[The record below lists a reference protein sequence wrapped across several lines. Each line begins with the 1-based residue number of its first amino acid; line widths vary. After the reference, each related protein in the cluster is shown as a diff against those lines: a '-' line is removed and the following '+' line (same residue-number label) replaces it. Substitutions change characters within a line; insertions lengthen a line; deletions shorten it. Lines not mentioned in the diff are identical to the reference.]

1 MWARLLNVNVCCV
14 VVKAFGLYGRVPGIA
29 SSTLRD
35 RLPGVFLLLSP
46 SRSKLAPS
54 GSELEVRSLGFLQGV
69 RPPSQSMYN
78 KTAKLDQT
86 LSFLAYSL
94 IVSLVLLKSF
104 SYTSTFRNP
113 SNPSGLSSVKC
124 IPLRSPEDSQLS
136 RKKEAILSKFSEECL
151 KPFPPGNVRK
161 PNKRTLF
168 PRSCQTKPSQSL
180 SQLFDTP
187 SRVVKPMLEA
197 AKTVQIYI
205 EIISEFG
212 LVNRK
217 SQHAGDLPP
226 LTGWNIVRS
235 HELHLI
241 VKVKTVL
248 LPRLMPRTGP
258 PWIYCTFS
266 WTPVLLEKAVA
277 SP

>member
-1 MWARLLNVNVCCV
+1 MT
-14 VVKAFGLYGRVPGIA
+14 
-29 SSTLRD
+29 TL
-35 RLPGVFLLLSP
+35 
-46 SRSKLAPS
+46 
-54 GSELEVRSLGFLQGV
+54 
-69 RPPSQSMYN
+69 
-78 KTAKLDQT
+78 
-86 LSFLAYSL
+86 
-94 IVSLVLLKSF
+94 
-104 SYTSTFRNP
+104 RNP
-113 SNPSGLSSVKC
+113 SNPSGLSSIKC
-124 IPLRSPEDSQLS
+124 IPLRPPEDPQLS

-161 PNKRTLF
+161 PNKRTLL

-197 AKTVQIYI
+197 AKTVQLYI

-235 HELHLI
+235 HELHVAELFI
-241 VKVKTVL
+241 VWLRGWINMVWGRINCYCASHAVRQL
-248 LPRLMPRTGP
+248 LAATADSTAWWVSCSGKEQELGKSVVHQT
-258 PWIYCTFS
+258 W
-266 WTPVLLEKAVA
+266 
-277 SP
+277 